1 MAKRAAPLRFPEV
14 DALLCRAF
22 RINPKA
28 QLLFTPL
35 CHDRQQREN
44 PQAAIKMVICSVL
57 SPVFGVPGMFCRC
70 GSGIRFL
77 TDVCAETSLAAVVV
91 VCVLLSAA

>member
-1 MAKRAAPLRFPEV
+1 M
-14 DALLCRAF
+14 
-22 RINPKA
+22 
-28 QLLFTPL
+28 PL
-35 CHDRQQREN
+35 CQIASSSEN

-77 TDVCAETSLAAVVV
+77 TDVCAETSVAAVVV